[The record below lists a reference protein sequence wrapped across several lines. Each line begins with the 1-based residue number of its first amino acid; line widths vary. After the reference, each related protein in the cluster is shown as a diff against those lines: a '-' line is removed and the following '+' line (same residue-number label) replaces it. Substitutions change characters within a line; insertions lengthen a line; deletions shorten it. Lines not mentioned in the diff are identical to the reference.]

1 MSEVS
6 LSLSLS
12 LSLLT
17 RSSHALSFDP
27 TLIAGMDLEL
37 EDQQHTLADT
47 VESSQAMNLDQGTG
61 EGTANGGG
69 GGAASTGDQGESF
82 TMLHASSYS

>member
-1 MSEVS
+1 
-6 LSLSLS
+6 
-12 LSLLT
+12 
-17 RSSHALSFDP
+17 
-27 TLIAGMDLEL
+27 MDLES
-37 EDQQHTLADT
+37 EDQQYALADT

>member
-1 MSEVS
+1 MNEVS

-12 LSLLT
+12 LLP
-17 RSSHALSFDP
+17 RFSHSLSFDP
-27 TLIAGMDLEL
+27 APTAGMDLES
-37 EDQQHTLADT
+37 EDQQYALADT